1 VPSVLVFGSVHI
13 DHLLR
18 VPRFPLPG
26 ETLSGE
32 SGGRQ
37 LGGKAVNQALAASK
51 TVPTWLVA
59 AIGHD
64 RAGQQASERL
74 EADGVAA
81 YLEVIPELPTGESVA
96 LLEPDG
102 ENRAVILPGANHG
115 LTAQMV
121 IRQIERFQPSLVV
134 TQLESHPE
142 TTDKVLD
149 HCGKQR
155 IPVLLN
161 AAPYRTLAPIQIAQ
175 LEYLVVNQLEAQQLF
190 GLEVS
195 DHGLPDLEV
204 LPGVSAKHTLVTLGA
219 AGVLHFEAG
228 QRTNYVPAPQVNVIT
243 SHGAGDVF
251 VGTFA
256 AQLVQGQPIHT
267 ALEQATIAASRHVET
282 GASTSMHLESDRPH
296 RR

>member
-32 SGGRQ
+32 TVGRQ
-37 LGGKAVNQALAASK
+37 LGGKAVNQALAAAGIIA
-51 TVPTWLVA
+51 THLVA

-64 RAGQQASERL
+64 RGGEQAHERL
-74 EADGVAA
+74 EAGGVSTH
-81 YLEVIPELPTGESVA
+81 LEILPNLPTGESVA

-115 LTAQMV
+115 LRAKMV

-134 TQLESHPE
+134 TQLESNPE
-142 TTDKVLD
+142 TTDHVLE
-149 HCGKQR
+149 HCGKQH
-155 IPVLLN
+155 IPLLLN
-161 AAPYRTLAPIQIAQ
+161 AAPYRPLKPAQLAQ

-190 GLEVS
+190 GFELS
-195 DHGLPDLEV
+195 DAQL

-219 AGVLHFEAG
+219 AGVLHFAAG
-228 QRTNYVPAPQVNVIT
+228 QRTAHIPAPKVNVTT

-251 VGTFA
+251 VGTLA
-256 AQLVQGQPIHT
+256 AQLVQGQPIQT

-282 GASTSMHLESDRPH
+282 GASSLIHLEPDPPKGR
-296 RR
+296 

>member
-32 SGGRQ
+32 TVGRQ

-51 TVPTWLVA
+51 TVQTWLVA
-59 AIGHD
+59 AIGDD

-74 EADGVAA
+74 EADGIAA
-81 YLEVIPELPTGESVA
+81 YLEVLSGFSTGESVA

-115 LTAQMV
+115 LTAQVV
-121 IRQIERFQPSLVV
+121 INQIERFQPSLVV

-142 TTDKVLD
+142 TTNKVLD

-161 AAPYRTLAPIQIAQ
+161 AAPYRTLSPIQLAQ

-190 GLEVS
+190 GLEIS
-195 DHGLPDLEV
+195 KAEV

-219 AGVLHFEAG
+219 EGVLHFEAG
-228 QRTNYVPAPQVNVIT
+228 QRIAHIPAPKVNVIT

-267 ALEQATIAASRHVET
+267 ALEHSVLAASRHVET
-282 GASTSMHLESDRPH
+282 GASTSMHLEPDPPH

>member
-1 VPSVLVFGSVHI
+1 VPSLLVFGSVHI

-32 SGGRQ
+32 TVGRQ
-37 LGGKAVNQALAASK
+37 LGGKAVNQALTAARI
-51 TVPTWLVA
+51 VPTWLVA
-59 AIGHD
+59 AIGDD
-64 RAGQQASERL
+64 RAGEQASERL
-74 EADGVAA
+74 EAGGVAA
-81 YLEVIPELPTGESVA
+81 YLQVLPGLATGESVA

-115 LTAQMV
+115 LTAQVV
-121 IRQIERFQPSLVV
+121 IRQIERFEPSLVV
-134 TQLESHPE
+134 TQSESNPE
-142 TTDKVLD
+142 TTDKVLE
-149 HCGKQR
+149 HCADVG

-161 AAPYRTLAPIQIAQ
+161 AAPYRPLTPNQLGQ

-190 GLEVS
+190 GLELS
-195 DHGLPDLEV
+195 DATV

-219 AGVLHFEAG
+219 EGVLYFSAG
-228 QRTNYVPAPQVNVIT
+228 QRMAHIPAPKVTVRT

-251 VGTFA
+251 VGTLA
-256 AQLVQGQPIHT
+256 AQLVLGQPMQT

-282 GASTSMHLESDRPH
+282 GASSLMHLEPDPPKGR
-296 RR
+296 

>member
-13 DHLLR
+13 DHLIR

-32 SGGRQ
+32 TIGRQ

-51 TVPTWLVA
+51 TVQTWLVA
-59 AIGHD
+59 AIGND
-64 RAGQQASERL
+64 WAGGQASERL
-74 EADGVAA
+74 ESGGIAA
-81 YLEVIPELPTGESVA
+81 YLEVLPGLPTGESVA

-115 LTAQMV
+115 LRAQVV
-121 IRQIERFQPSLVV
+121 IRQIERFRPGLVV

-142 TTDKVLD
+142 TTEKVLD
-149 HCGKQR
+149 YCANID

-161 AAPYRTLAPIQIAQ
+161 AAPYRPLTPNQLVQ

-195 DHGLPDLEV
+195 KADL

-228 QRTNYVPAPQVNVIT
+228 QRVAHIPAPKVTVRT

-251 VGTFA
+251 VGTLA
-256 AQLVQGQPIHT
+256 AQLVQGQPMHT
-267 ALEQATIAASRHVET
+267 ALEQATIAAARHVET
-282 GASTSMHLESDRPH
+282 GASTSMHLEPDPPH

>member
-32 SGGRQ
+32 TLGRQ

-51 TVPTWLVA
+51 IVQTHLIA
-59 AIGHD
+59 AIGDD
-64 RAGQQASERL
+64 RTGGQASERL
-74 EADGVAA
+74 EAGGVAA
-81 YLEVIPELPTGESVA
+81 YLEVLPGLPTGESVA
-96 LLEPDG
+96 MLEPDG

-115 LTAQMV
+115 LTGRMV
-121 IRQIERFQPSLVV
+121 IRQIERFRPNLVV

-142 TTDKVLD
+142 TTDQVIE
-149 HCGKQR
+149 HCAKQQ
-155 IPVLLN
+155 IPMLLN
-161 AAPYRTLAPIQIAQ
+161 AAPYRPLKPAQIAQ

-190 GLEVS
+190 GLELS
-195 DHGLPDLEV
+195 DHALFDLQI

-219 AGVLHFEAG
+219 EGVLHFEAG
-228 QRTNYVPAPQVNVIT
+228 QRIAHIPALRVNVTT

-251 VGTFA
+251 VGTLA
-256 AQLVQGQPIHT
+256 AQLVQGQVIQT
-267 ALEQATIAASRHVET
+267 ALEQATIAASKHVET
-282 GASTSMHLESDRPH
+282 GALPLMRIEPDPQH

>member
-32 SGGRQ
+32 TVGRQ

-51 TVPTWLVA
+51 TVQTWLVA
-59 AIGHD
+59 AIGND
-64 RAGQQASERL
+64 WAGQQASERL
-74 EADGVAA
+74 EADGIAP
-81 YLEVIPELPTGESVA
+81 YLEVVPSLPTGESVA
-96 LLEPDG
+96 MLEPDG

-142 TTDKVLD
+142 TTNKVLD

-161 AAPYRTLAPIQIAQ
+161 AAPYRTLAPIQLAQ

-190 GLEVS
+190 GLEVPKA
-195 DHGLPDLEV
+195 DV

-228 QRTNYVPAPQVNVIT
+228 QRVAHIPAPKVNVIT

-256 AQLVQGQPIHT
+256 AQVVQGQPIQT
-267 ALEQATIAASRHVET
+267 ALEHSVLAASRHVET
-282 GASTSMHLESDRPH
+282 GASTSMHLEPDRPH

>member
-195 DHGLPDLEV
+195 DHGLRDLAHAGHAGRSRSLALRGGPTHE
-204 LPGVSAKHTLVTLGA
+204 LRSSAT
-219 AGVLHFEAG
+219 G
-228 QRTNYVPAPQVNVIT
+228 QCHHQPRGRRCLRWHIRGPTRARST
-243 SHGAGDVF
+243 DSHR
-251 VGTFA
+251 
-256 AQLVQGQPIHT
+256 PR
-267 ALEQATIAASRHVET
+267 ASH
-282 GASTSMHLESDRPH
+282 H
-296 RR
+296 RRFQTR